1 MRYSEIYLL
10 PGTPEEAKN
19 VVMDILT
26 VYQAVGK
33 NEVPLEVI
41 IKTLH
46 KQNFD
51 IDRRMLIDLIKN
63 QSPIDRISDG
73 VVYIKTTEPEEF
85 EDMEVASDTEE
96 EKSKKKVEKMAN
108 KALKSM
114 KGS

>member
-1 MRYSEIYLL
+1 MRYSEIFLL
-10 PGTPEEAKN
+10 PGTPQEAKN

-33 NEVPLEVI
+33 NEVPLETI
-41 IKTLH
+41 LKTLH

-73 VVYIKTTEPEEF
+73 VVYIKTTEPEDI
-85 EDMEVASDTEE
+85 EDVDLVSDTEE
-96 EKSKKKVEKMAN
+96 EKSKQKVEKMAN